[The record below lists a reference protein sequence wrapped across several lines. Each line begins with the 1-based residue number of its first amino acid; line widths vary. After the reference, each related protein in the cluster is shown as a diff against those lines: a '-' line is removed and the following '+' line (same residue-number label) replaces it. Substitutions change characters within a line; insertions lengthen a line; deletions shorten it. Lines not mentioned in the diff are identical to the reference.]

1 MTRFA
6 NWMDLQCLSLI
17 SILGVFHPPISTYF
31 HNTYSHAISS
41 DIISSICMGKKAL
54 ASSMLLLLRNKAG
67 ISKLAV
73 AKDWDCEL
81 VILGTCRT

>member
-1 MTRFA
+1 
-6 NWMDLQCLSLI
+6 
-17 SILGVFHPPISTYF
+17 
-31 HNTYSHAISS
+31 
-41 DIISSICMGKKAL
+41 MGNKAL

-81 VILGTCRT
+81 VTAPSAWQMGPLDIISWFRTP